1 MELGRE
7 MLDTLSN
14 ILTSDKNGKGLK
26 KFLGVLGVSMPA
38 LGILSSVLMLSIPSS
53 NEDLEY
59 IKDRFDGIEV
69 KVDKLMS
76 KFEDFLNSQDYRHS
90 KDKLHHPFSKI
101 KTGMHYLTESF
112 TAQLNQSICTD
123 IANDVHQILYIANG
137 NLGLDPSIFDSL
149 YTFSQGHRQRI
160 NDFGTL
166 MAKYVTEGIGLT
178 MACEKLKVDPKSDE
192 EVSALFRLDVESLRA
207 KIDNIIDSCNKNVK
221 QNIEKIS
228 KGMHIKSDDLEGMK
242 DSLAE
247 ALKSS
252 FDWLHCF
259 VVVHEDQSYSID
271 IQPYTAKLLGSVE
284 FPFKEKRVVV
294 IYFEEPPAEESYVAN
309 KLHKIS
315 VMFTSR
321 AKMAFKGPNYL
332 LMKANVLRRFYF
344 FEPES
349 DDQKFMIF
357 DGPFGLWERL
367 KSCPP
372 GSYVTR
378 FRTKVESGQFW
389 GDDTGMTEAN
399 FYCDNGKPP

>member
-1 MELGRE
+1 
-7 MLDTLSN
+7 
-14 ILTSDKNGKGLK
+14 
-26 KFLGVLGVSMPA
+26 
-38 LGILSSVLMLSIPSS
+38 
-53 NEDLEY
+53 
-59 IKDRFDGIEV
+59 
-69 KVDKLMS
+69 
-76 KFEDFLNSQDYRHS
+76 
-90 KDKLHHPFSKI
+90 
-101 KTGMHYLTESF
+101 
-112 TAQLNQSICTD
+112 
-123 IANDVHQILYIANG
+123 
-137 NLGLDPSIFDSL
+137 
-149 YTFSQGHRQRI
+149 
-160 NDFGTL
+160 
-166 MAKYVTEGIGLT
+166 
-178 MACEKLKVDPKSDE
+178 
-192 EVSALFRLDVESLRA
+192 
-207 KIDNIIDSCNKNVK
+207 
-221 QNIEKIS
+221 
-228 KGMHIKSDDLEGMK
+228 MK

-399 FYCDNGKPP
+399 FYCDNGTPLESPAYRFGDYSQNKTCSGGYIGAKARIEKDLGTRADDTGMNCLSMLCSDGSWHETPCTSWGDWTPEKRCPSGQKICGAAVKLEEYIGAGTGDDTALNGVAFACC